1 MGAISIAVRINKVKI
16 EIVEIEAKKSK
27 MKLVRET
34 KETEMSIMI
43 AKGIWNITGD
53 IWWFHVLERVEG
65 IWRLRKN
72 ALCLVIRG
80 PREPSVLAGGQVKNS
95 FEILMGCEKLEALV

>member
-16 EIVEIEAKKSK
+16 EIVEIEGKKSK

-43 AKGIWNITGD
+43 AKGI
-53 IWWFHVLERVEG
+53 
-65 IWRLRKN
+65 
-72 ALCLVIRG
+72 
-80 PREPSVLAGGQVKNS
+80 
-95 FEILMGCEKLEALV
+95 